1 MIVSIIAAMAGNRVI
16 GTENRLPWKL
26 SEDLMHFRKLTM
38 GHHILMGRKTFE
50 SIGKPLPG
58 RTSVVISRN
67 PEISFPGVGMAGSME
82 EALAL
87 CGGDDEVFVVGGGEI
102 YRQAMEFADRIH
114 LTEIMRDF
122 AGDAHFPRIDPLI
135 WREVSRDVRR
145 GEFEYHFAVYER
157 VTPRIHPEAGS
168 R

>member
-1 MIVSIIAAMAGNRVI
+1 MIVSILAAMASNRVI
-16 GTENRLPWKL
+16 GIENRLPWKL
-26 SEDLMHFRKLTM
+26 AEDLQHFRKLTM

-58 RTSVVISRN
+58 RVSVVISRN
-67 PEISFPGVGMAGSME
+67 PELAFPGVKMAGSIE

-87 CGGDDEVFVVGGGEI
+87 CDGDEEVFVVGGGEI
-102 YRQAMEFADRIH
+102 YRQAMDVADRIH
-114 LTEIMRDF
+114 LTEILQDF
-122 AGDAHFPRIDPLI
+122 AGDAHFPRIDSSI

-145 GEFEYHFAVYER
+145 GEFEYHFVIYER
-157 VTPRIHPEAGS
+157 ITPRTRPEAES